1 MSSYADF
8 LAMIS
13 TEFQRYLM
21 EHESLTD
28 KIPVNALLIFQV
40 EGEDEFNKWH
50 EGLSLKNREPEQPVV
65 YVSVKKWRS
74 HSSIEEVRLREVA
87 A

>member
-1 MSSYADF
+1 MSKYTDF

-13 TEFQRYLM
+13 TEFHRYLM
-21 EHESLTD
+21 EHESLAD

-50 EGLSLKNREPEQPVV
+50 EGLSLKNREPKQPVV

-74 HSSIEEVRLREVA
+74 HSSIEDVKLSGVA

>member
-1 MSSYADF
+1 MSDYVDF

-13 TEFQRYLM
+13 TEFHRYLM
-21 EHESLTD
+21 EHEALSEN
-28 KIPVNALLIFQV
+28 IPTNALLIFQV
-40 EGEDEFNKWH
+40 EGEEEFNKWH
-50 EGLSLKNREPEQPVV
+50 ESLSLKNRETEQPVV

-74 HSSIEEVRLREVA
+74 HSSIEEVKFRGVA